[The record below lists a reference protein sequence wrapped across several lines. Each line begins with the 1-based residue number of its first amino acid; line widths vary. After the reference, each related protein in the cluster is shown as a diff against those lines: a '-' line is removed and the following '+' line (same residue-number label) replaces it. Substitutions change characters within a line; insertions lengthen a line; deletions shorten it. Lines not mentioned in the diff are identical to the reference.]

1 MTQARPKPGA
11 RARVL
16 RRDLVSES
24 AIYGLIL
31 VSALLI
37 VVSRGEQSSWDTFL
51 KVSGTVVV
59 FWVAHVFAHVVA
71 QLSASGVRGEQAGSG
86 PAPERTNQSRELSE
100 FRDALGHALTHS
112 AGLLLA
118 AIVPLAIIFAGVLS
132 LISGDTATWAA
143 LWVDVAL
150 LGILGYF
157 GSAGWTKRTS
167 LRIAA
172 SAVTAALGV
181 SIMLLKALIH

>member
-1 MTQARPKPGA
+1 MNA
-11 RARVL
+11 RAI
-16 RRDLVSES
+16 RRELVSES

-37 VVSRGEQSSWDTFL
+37 VVSRGDQSSWDTFL

-71 QLSASGVRGEQAGSG
+71 QLSASGIRGEHAGSG
-86 PAPERTNQSRELSE
+86 TAFDEASEAREVAD
-100 FRDALGHALTHS
+100 FRAALRHALANS

-118 AIVPLAIIFAGVLS
+118 AIVPLAIIFAGVLK
-132 LISGDTATWAA
+132 LISGDIATWAA

-150 LGILGYF
+150 LGLLGYF

-172 SAVTAALGV
+172 STVTALFGV

>member
-1 MTQARPKPGA
+1 MTETRPLAGA
-11 RARVL
+11 RARGL

-59 FWVAHVFAHVVA
+59 FWVAHVFAHIVA
-71 QLSASGVRGEQAGSG
+71 RLSSVGSG
-86 PAPERTNQSRELSE
+86 SGEAGE
-100 FRDALGHALTHS
+100 FRSALRHALAHS
-112 AGLLLA
+112 TGLLLA
-118 AIVPLAIIFAGVLS
+118 AIVPLAIIFAGVLK
-132 LISGDTATWAA
+132 LINGDTATWAA

-150 LGILGYF
+150 LGLLGYF
-157 GSAGWTKRTS
+157 GSAGWTKRRS
-167 LRIAA
+167 LRIVA
-172 SAVTAALGV
+172 SAVTALLGV